1 MVLSPPPKTS
11 AVSLWSCLVGR
22 GYGSHV
28 APSQVL
34 SLLHEA
40 VDGPCM
46 RVWPW
51 RAVSL
56 QPGGPLSASE
66 NNCCRTHRTA
76 SISKPGPTHRMH
88 SRAVL
93 WHKVVVRGSSVFTA
107 GPSMESGQ
115 LGLKRPEVPD
125 GSQGRGF
132 KYKVRE
138 MVPGCVIS
146 LCTLSDCY
154 W

>member
-1 MVLSPPPKTS
+1 
-11 AVSLWSCLVGR
+11 
-22 GYGSHV
+22 
-28 APSQVL
+28 
-34 SLLHEA
+34 
-40 VDGPCM
+40 
-46 RVWPW
+46 
-51 RAVSL
+51 
-56 QPGGPLSASE
+56 
-66 NNCCRTHRTA
+66 
-76 SISKPGPTHRMH
+76 MH

-138 MVPGCVIS
+138 MVQGV
-146 LCTLSDCY
+146 
-154 W
+154 